1 MIYTLRFTSY
11 GSLRRDALGE
21 KQMNRQI
28 QLPSFGNSEIS
39 RTVDVELL
47 EIASYGRNPL
57 WRASDHNWPS
67 NSSRRCPKSFVRPSH
82 PSRSGTASGFSKDS
96 GRG

>member
-1 MIYTLRFTSY
+1 
-11 GSLRRDALGE
+11 
-21 KQMNRQI
+21 MNRQI

-67 NSSRRCPKSFVRPSH
+67 IDPVEFRAAGDNELYIRAAELLDQSERDCSI
-82 PSRSGTASGFSKDS
+82 D
-96 GRG
+96 